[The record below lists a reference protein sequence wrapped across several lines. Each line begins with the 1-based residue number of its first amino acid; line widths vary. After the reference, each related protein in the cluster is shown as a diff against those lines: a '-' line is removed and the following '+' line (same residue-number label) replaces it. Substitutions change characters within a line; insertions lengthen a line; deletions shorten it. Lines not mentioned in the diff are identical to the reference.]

1 MSPPSNSNVP
11 VSLLNAVIVLELLL
25 WKETA
30 HYFIMSTAWSPDF
43 QPVYVISCDSI
54 AFLDKAVFY
63 LRKFNLSR
71 LCFCMALRIF
81 MYLSPSWEFFS
92 LINSKRHG
100 CIYFGFYY
108 IKGTQTIYKI
118 QDFIIFQ
125 RSCSFRHGSILN
137 NEFYSW
143 I

>member
-1 MSPPSNSNVP
+1 MGDGSRNAASDRVCMVTRVMMDVSTFEFQCS

-30 HYFIMSTAWSPDF
+30 HYFIMFTAWSPDF

-108 IKGTQTIYKI
+108 IK
-118 QDFIIFQ
+118 
-125 RSCSFRHGSILN
+125 
-137 NEFYSW
+137 
-143 I
+143 